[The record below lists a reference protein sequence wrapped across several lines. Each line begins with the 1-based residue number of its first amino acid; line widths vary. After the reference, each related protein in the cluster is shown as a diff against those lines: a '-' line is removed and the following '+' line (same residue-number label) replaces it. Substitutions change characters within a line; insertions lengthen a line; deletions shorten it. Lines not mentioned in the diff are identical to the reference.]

1 MEKSTPSLKN
11 LSTVFAKPTRIWL
24 LGYYIHIELKLIKNE
39 QLQCQ
44 KKKWYNL
51 LRLVHY
57 WFSDFPEAPFSA
69 RDPFVKYPANKVN
82 KYLEKVVSAQRT
94 KVKWLCEQQF
104 CATFAA
110 LILKKSFRA
119 SRSSD
124 FNKAHIFLAIL
135 LQFLSPLET
144 DHLALYCASV
154 VTIAKIIASFHPQ
167 LYLLY
172 SLPLANICFY
182 YFAQKVRGEGKFL
195 PAPPPTR
202 FPTFR
207 DNIRGTF
214 RDKGYLF

>member
-24 LGYYIHIELKLIKNE
+24 LGYYVHIELKLIKNE

-110 LILKKSFRA
+110 LILKKRFRA
-119 SRSSD
+119 SCR
-124 FNKAHIFLAIL
+124 AIL
-135 LQFLSPLET
+135 IRCIFFWQYCYNFCHLWKRIIRPDSAPLS
-144 DHLALYCASV
+144 
-154 VTIAKIIASFHPQ
+154 
-167 LYLLY
+167 
-172 SLPLANICFY
+172 
-182 YFAQKVRGEGKFL
+182 
-195 PAPPPTR
+195 
-202 FPTFR
+202 
-207 DNIRGTF
+207 
-214 RDKGYLF
+214 